1 MALSA
6 QDEAKYPRAASRI
19 REYAEKRALEQVGEA
34 HLAQLEAQVEEEE
47 RRNLRLTR
55 ELNEEVALRAR
66 AERRLKE
73 ETQKVDDL
81 TKELEAAKENELPQP
96 IKKPA
101 KPRKATVKKQP
112 KPKPVAPAPPVQ
124 QSSRKRGNVK

>member
-1 MALSA
+1 MTVI
-6 QDEAKYPRAASRI
+6 PVSRI
-19 REYAEKRALEQVGEA
+19 RQYVTAQAEKEGVDAQVSDLET
-34 HLAQLEAQVEEEE
+34 QVEEQE

-73 ETQKVDDL
+73 ETKKTEDL
-81 TKELEAAKENELPQP
+81 TRELEEARQNELPQP

-101 KPRKATVKKQP
+101 KPRKAPVKKRV
-112 KPKPVAPAPPVQ
+112 KAKPVDPAATPTPPVR
-124 QSSRKRGNVK
+124 QSSRKRGSVK

>member
-1 MALSA
+1 MALTR
-6 QDEAKYPRAASRI
+6 EEEVRYPRAASRI
-19 REYAEKRALEQVGEA
+19 REYAEKRALESAANDQ
-34 HLAQLEAQVEEEE
+34 LSQLEAQVEEEE

-73 ETQKVDDL
+73 ETTKVEDL
-81 TKELEAAKENELPQP
+81 TRELQEARENEIPQP

-101 KPRKATVKKQP
+101 KPRKAPAKRAP
-112 KPKPVAPAPPVQ
+112 KPKPVDPAAQPV
-124 QSSRKRGNVK
+124 SSRKRGSVK